1 MKASDISTLLRS
13 RAATG
18 ETEEVVTLES
28 SVNNQKLIDAI
39 YRASEK
45 DGWEPV

>member
-1 MKASDISTLLRS
+1 MEAFT
-13 RAATG
+13 RAAQG
-18 ETEEVVTLES
+18 ENEEIVPLES